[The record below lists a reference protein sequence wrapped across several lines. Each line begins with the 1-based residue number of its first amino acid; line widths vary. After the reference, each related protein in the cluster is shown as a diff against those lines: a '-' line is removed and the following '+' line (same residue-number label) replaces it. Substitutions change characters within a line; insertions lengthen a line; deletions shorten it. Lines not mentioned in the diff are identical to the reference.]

1 MRGLHCYTPALY
13 EAVVTIRN
21 SIDVDVAIVGG
32 GIAGLW
38 LLNVLTQRGLDVL
51 LLERTTLGDGQTIA
65 SQGLIHGGVK
75 YALGGM
81 LTGAADAVARMPA
94 RWRKCIEGAGEI
106 DLRSVRVPS
115 PSFYM
120 WANNSALG
128 QLGAFFAS
136 KAVRGRVRRLTRD
149 MYPVAFAHSS
159 FDGIVY
165 ELDDF
170 VVDVPSL
177 LTALAAPHAARIV
190 NADVTPHAIQMD
202 AHGEIDGIDL
212 PNRYV
217 RATIYV
223 FAAGAGNDAL
233 IQRLG
238 SGAPRMQRRALKQ
251 VLVRA
256 TANVPV
262 YAHCIGGLTR
272 PEPRL
277 TITTHAI
284 DAAGATYYLGGQLA
298 TDGVARGDT
307 EQIAHAR
314 RELAELLPWLDIRDA
329 DFRVLAIDRA
339 EPLTPGMVRPD
350 QSFVARCGNVLVCWP
365 TKLALA
371 PDLGDRVL
379 AALAGVPVHACS
391 SSVSLAHSVP
401 IATPPWGVG

>member
-1 MRGLHCYTPALY
+1 MRGLHCYTRALY

-38 LLNVLTQRGLDVL
+38 LLNVLAQRGLDVL
-51 LLERTTLGDGQTIA
+51 LLERAALGDGQTIA
-65 SQGLIHGGVK
+65 SQGLIHGGIK

-81 LTGAADAVARMPA
+81 LTGAADAIASMPA
-94 RWRKCIEGAGEI
+94 RWRKCIEGTGEI
-106 DLRSVRVPS
+106 DLRNVRLSS
-115 PSFYM
+115 PSCYL
-120 WANNSALG
+120 WANNSVLG
-128 QLGAFFAS
+128 QLGVFLAS
-136 KAVRGRVRRLTRD
+136 KAVRGRVRRLTPD
-149 MYPVAFAHSS
+149 AYPVAFAHSS

-190 NADVTPHAIQMD
+190 NADVTAHAIQTD
-202 AHGEIDGIDL
+202 ADGEIRGIDL
-212 PNRYV
+212 SNAYV
-217 RATIYV
+217 RATTYV
-223 FAAGAGNDAL
+223 LAAGAGNDAL
-233 IQRLG
+233 VQQLG
-238 SGAPRMQRRALKQ
+238 AGAPRMQRRPLKQ
-251 VLVRA
+251 VLVR
-256 TANVPV
+256 TVANVPV
-262 YAHCIGGLTR
+262 YAHCIGGLSR

-298 TDGVARGDT
+298 TDGVARSDT

-314 RELAELLPWLDIRDA
+314 RELAELLPWLDFRGA

-339 EPLTPGMVRPD
+339 EPATPGMVRPD

-379 AALAGVPVHACS
+379 AALAGIPARGR
-391 SSVSLAHSVP
+391 A
-401 IATPPWGVG
+401 VGS